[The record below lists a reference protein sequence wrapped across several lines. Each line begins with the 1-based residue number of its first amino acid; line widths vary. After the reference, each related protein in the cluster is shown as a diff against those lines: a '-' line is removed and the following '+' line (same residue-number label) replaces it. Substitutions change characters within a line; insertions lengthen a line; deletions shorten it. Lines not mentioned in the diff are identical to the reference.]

1 MRSADK
7 MTSKVEQSV
16 HRRVDSQKSLCLC
29 CRLESPHPAFSDPGW
44 LM

>member
-7 MTSKVEQSV
+7 MTSKVEKIV
-16 HRRVDSQKSLCLC
+16 DRHVDSQKSLRLC
-29 CRLESPHPAFSDPGW
+29 CRLEAPHPAFSNPGR